1 MKALLVDRPRD
12 LLVAG
17 HVNVDR
23 FLTVR
28 SFPPEDRTVPI
39 LESRAELGGTA
50 ANLALVAASF
60 GVAAGIVARI
70 GDGFP
75 EEFLTR
81 LERAQVDVRAVTRVR
96 GVSTPTCYIVED
108 ERGGQR
114 TLIDQGAEARAAQV
128 RIPHA
133 VLREYSWLHVTTGDP
148 AYQQR
153 LSRAARTA
161 GLRLSLDPA
170 QEIHYRWDRRRFR
183 DVLSNAEV
191 LFGNRAEIDRATV
204 LIDGTSPEDLLR
216 RVPLVVR
223 TEGKD
228 GASAFSRT
236 GQVHVPPRRP
246 RRLGRLVGAGD
257 AFRGGFY
264 AAWFGGQPLRECLG
278 AGTRSAARWIE
289 RSDW

>member
-1 MKALLVDRPRD
+1 MVDLLADRPRD

-39 LESRAELGGTA
+39 VGTRSELGGTA

-60 GVAAGIVARI
+60 GVSTGVVARI

-75 EEFLTR
+75 REFLTR

-114 TLIDQGAEARAAQV
+114 TLIDQGAEAQAARV
-128 RIPHA
+128 SIPHA
-133 VLREYSWLHVTTGDP
+133 VLREYSWLHVTTGEP
-148 AYQQR
+148 AYQLR
-153 LSRAARTA
+153 LSRAARRA
-161 GLRLSLDPA
+161 GLRISLDPA
-170 QEIHYRWDRRRFR
+170 QEIHYRWDRRRFC
-183 DVLSNAEV
+183 DVLSTAEV
-191 LFGNRAEIDRATV
+191 LFGNRAEIDRAT
-204 LIDGTSPEDLLR
+204 LLTDGSSPEELVR
-216 RVPLVVR
+216 HVPLVVR
-223 TEGKD
+223 TEGPN
-228 GASAFSRT
+228 GATAFSRT
-236 GQVHVPPRRP
+236 GRVHVPPHRP
-246 RRLGRLVGAGD
+246 RRRRRLVGAGD

-264 AAWFGGQPLRECLG
+264 AVWFAGEPLRGCLV

-289 RSDW
+289 RSEW